1 MVAEAMAQRAL
12 EATTEEADGGSEVGV
27 REREA
32 TTGGRRKWLGL
43 FEWVSGGTAVIQ
55 LSGSSGSLFQK

>member
-1 MVAEAMAQRAL
+1 MAQRAL

-32 TTGGRRKWLGL
+32 TTGGRRKWLG
-43 FEWVSGGTAVIQ
+43 FEWVSGGTTVIQ
-55 LSGSSGSLFQK
+55 LSGSSESLFQK